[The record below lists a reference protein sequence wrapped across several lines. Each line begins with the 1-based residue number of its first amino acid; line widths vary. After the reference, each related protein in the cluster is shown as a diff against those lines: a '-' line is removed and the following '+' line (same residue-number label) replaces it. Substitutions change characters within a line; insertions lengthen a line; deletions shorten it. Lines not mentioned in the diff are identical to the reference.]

1 MIKTLMLAL
10 LIFAAANCCAGQ
22 SRELWSVKL
31 DAINSAVKT
40 KLSLTTKGTFDV
52 NLHTSKSTR
61 FTLVTAPT
69 ASDNKPVCSLTW
81 NRSW

>member
-1 MIKTLMLAL
+1 MIKALTLSILMFL
-10 LIFAAANCCAGQ
+10 AANCCAGQ
-22 SRELWSVKL
+22 SRDLWSVKL
-31 DAINSAVKT
+31 DNINSAVKT

-69 ASDNKPVCSLTW
+69 ASDSKPVCSLTW